1 MDSMQVMQAVLEHDQ
16 KHESRVSLTYLF
28 AKLGCEDTFSQH
40 RLFRTLQRMVEAG
53 SLCHELV
60 QGEDYYWINTGPNA
74 A

>member
-16 KHESRVSLTYLF
+16 QHESRVSLTHL
-28 AKLGCEDTFSQH
+28 AEKLGCEDIFSKH

-53 SLCHELV
+53 SLCHEQV
-60 QGEDYYWINTGPNA
+60 DGEDYYWTNTGPNA